1 MSKWKSI
8 LLTWLRYDAAVLVS
22 LNTIV
27 DKDAPSLYPLVHK
40 DSNIPYMFI
49 DNAKQFPDTVSL
61 FRVVVNF
68 MLVMI
73 KHTENGKDP
82 NAMSEALKQAK
93 EMEVS
98 C

>member
-1 MSKWKSI
+1 M
-8 LLTWLRYDAAVLVS
+8 
-22 LNTIV
+22 

-73 KHTENGKDP
+73 KHTEDGKDP
-82 NAMSEALKQAK
+82 NAMGKRVSEALKQAK

>member
-1 MSKWKSI
+1 M
-8 LLTWLRYDAAVLVS
+8 
-22 LNTIV
+22 
-27 DKDAPSLYPLVHK
+27 HK

-49 DNAKQFPDTVSL
+49 DSAKQFPDTVSL

-73 KHTENGKDP
+73 KQTENGKDP

-98 C
+98 CILVMATYDNIFSPASLPTDEECIQ

>member
-1 MSKWKSI
+1 
-8 LLTWLRYDAAVLVS
+8 
-22 LNTIV
+22 
-27 DKDAPSLYPLVHK
+27 
-40 DSNIPYMFI
+40 
-49 DNAKQFPDTVSL
+49 
-61 FRVVVNF
+61 